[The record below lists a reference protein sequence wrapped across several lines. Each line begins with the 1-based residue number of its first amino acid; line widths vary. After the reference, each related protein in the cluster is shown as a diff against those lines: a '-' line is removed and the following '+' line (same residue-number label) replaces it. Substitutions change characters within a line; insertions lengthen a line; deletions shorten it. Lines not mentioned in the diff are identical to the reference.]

1 MKKIAV
7 HLLALFSLLSFSPAL
22 AQDYPTRPITLIVG
36 FAPGGNI
43 DVTARTVATA
53 MAKVLGQPVVVE
65 NRPGAG
71 GIVAHTALANA
82 EPNGYTIA
90 LVATSGFVLAPRLI
104 AKHPYTLQNFSAIGG
119 VSLVPMVLEVTKDS
133 KSKTFQEFVSFA
145 KANPESVKIGHAG
158 NGTSNHLAI
167 LRLQE
172 VLGVKFTIVP
182 YKGSAPAL
190 TDLLGG
196 STDAIVDQL
205 PSSIGHLGSGA
216 LRALAVT
223 SLTRAPD
230 LPNIQTLDE
239 LGLKGFE
246 AVTESGLVAP
256 ARTPPAVI
264 AKLSDALG
272 KALADPDLVRQF
284 KTLGAQPKRMT
295 PAEHQAA
302 LAAEDK
308 RSEDMIRQGIFAVE

>member
-7 HLLALFSLLSFSPAL
+7 CLLALFGLLSLSPAI
-22 AQDYPTRPITLIVG
+22 AQDYPSRPISLVVG

-71 GIVAHTALANA
+71 GIVAHTAVANA

-90 LVATSGFVLAPRLI
+90 LVATSGFVLAPRLV

-119 VSLVPMVLEVTKDS
+119 VSLVPMVLEVAKDS
-133 KSKTFQEFVSFA
+133 KFKTFQEFVSFA

-172 VLGVKFTIVP
+172 VLGIKFTIVP

-196 STDAIVDQL
+196 STDAVVDQM
-205 PSSIGHLGSGA
+205 PSSVGHLGSGA

-246 AVTESGLVAP
+246 AVTESGLVVP
-256 ARTPPAVI
+256 AKTPPAVI
-264 AKLSDALG
+264 AKLSDALS
-272 KALADPDLVRQF
+272 KALNDPDLIKQF
-284 KTLGAQPKRMT
+284 KTLGAQPRRMT
-295 PAEHQAA
+295 ASEHLAA
-302 LAAEDK
+302 LQAEDK
-308 RSEDMIRQGIFAVE
+308 RSEEMIKQGIFAVE